1 MCAAMPLQVTG
12 DAGLAADLDDIDRGL
27 IDALLEDGRM
37 TFRSMGAR
45 VGLAG
50 DAVRERYNR
59 LVEAGIVRVVGV
71 PDPRVLGY
79 HAAAAIGLS
88 VSGQVRAAARELAKI
103 PEVSLVASTIGTF
116 DVILEILARDEQHLA
131 ELIDEHVRTLDA
143 VHAGLTT
150 MLYLDVLK
158 WSFAHS
164 PQATLSLATTPSPT
178 VDEVDRRLM
187 TALQTDGR
195 LPYTDLADQLGMSYA
210 NARRRTMHLISSGA
224 IKITTSVNRLSMGV
238 ATMAAVC
245 IHVEGR
251 RCVDVAED
259 IAALPE
265 VEVIIQTLGRFDLLV
280 EVACRD
286 RSHLRG
292 VISDGIRGI
301 DGVTSTETFVYTSLQ
316 RLPVQWGVDALSQV
330 LRAT

>member
-1 MCAAMPLQVTG
+1 MPMHAAGP
-12 DAGLAADLDDIDRGL
+12 DAGLATDIDDVDRGL
-27 IDALLEDGRM
+27 INALLEDGRM

-59 LVEAGIVRVVGV
+59 LADAGIVRVVGV

-79 HAAAAIGLS
+79 HAAAAIGVS
-88 VSGQVRAAARELAKI
+88 VSGQVRAAAQELARI
-103 PEVSLVASTIGTF
+103 PEVSLVASTMGTF
-116 DVILEILARDEQHLA
+116 DVIFEILARDEQHLA
-131 ELIDEHVRTLDA
+131 DLLDEHVRTIEA

-158 WSFAHS
+158 WSFAHA
-164 PQATLSLATTPSPT
+164 PQATPSVAAASPT

-187 TALQTDGR
+187 TALQVDGR
-195 LPYTDLADQLGMSYA
+195 LPYTDLADRLGMSYA
-210 NARRRTMHLISSGA
+210 NARRRTMHLIESGA
-224 IKITTSVNRLSMGV
+224 VKITTSVNRLSMGV
-238 ATMAAVC
+238 AVMAAVC
-245 IHVEGR
+245 IRVEGR

-259 IAALPE
+259 LAALPE
-265 VEVIIQTLGRFDLLV
+265 VEVIIQTLGTFDLLI

-286 RSHLRG
+286 RSHLRD

-316 RLPVQWGVDALSQV
+316 RLPVQWGVDTLSQV
-330 LRAT
+330 LRST